1 MAKKIND
8 GLPPRLTTKV
18 QSLGPT
24 WSKNR
29 TNSCKLSSN
38 LLDMQATVCA
48 HAFRR
53 ARVCMVAHTFKL
65 SIWEAQ
71 SNAQSQPSLHCK
83 LQATK
88 RIHTEAL
95 SQNTSRK
102 GGKIKSRG
110 LGRQLHCHECLLC
123 LQRTQVRFPAPTLGS
138 SQMSLTPVL
147 RGQASSFLHR
157 YWCV

>member
-1 MAKKIND
+1 MVKEQNQFMQVV
-8 GLPPRLTTKV
+8 LQPPRHA
-18 QSLGPT
+18 SH
-24 WSKNR
+24 S
-29 TNSCKLSSN
+29 
-38 LLDMQATVCA
+38 VCTY
-48 HAFRR
+48 RC

-65 SIWEAQ
+65 NIWEAQ

-110 LGRQLHCHECLLC
+110 LGRQLHCHEWLLC

-147 RGQASSFLHR
+147 RGQASSGLHR